1 MNVLVELLVKKQ
13 LSISTCESF
22 TAGLFA
28 YELGK
33 IPGVSEVY
41 KGSVIAYQSEMKH
54 TVLGIDSMILDTYG
68 VVSREVAQ
76 QMAQAGQSMFDSDVC
91 ISFTGNAGPNVLEGK
106 ACGLWFA
113 CIRYRDQQFD
123 FEFLDSMERN
133 LLRVHAVQTMTSK
146 LVEII
151 RDMPN

>member
-1 MNVLVELLVKKQ
+1 MKALVELLVEKR

-33 IPGVSEVY
+33 ISGVSEVY
-41 KGSVIAYQSEMKH
+41 KGSVIAYQTEIKR
-54 TVLGIDSMILDTYG
+54 TVLGIDPMILDYG
-68 VVSREVAQ
+68 VVSREVAE
-76 QMAQAGQSMFDSDVC
+76 QMAQSGQRMFASDIC

-123 FEFLDSMERN
+123 FEFLDAMDRN
-133 LLRVHAVQTMTSK
+133 ALQVHAVHTMTSK

>member
-1 MNVLVELLVKKQ
+1 MKALVELLVKKQ

-41 KGSVIAYQSEMKH
+41 KGSVIAYQTEIKH
-54 TVLGIDSMILDTYG
+54 SVLGIDSTILDTYG
-68 VVSREVAQ
+68 VVSREVAE
-76 QMAQAGQSMFDSDVC
+76 QMAQRGQRMFGSDIC
-91 ISFTGNAGPNVLEGK
+91 IAFTGNAGPNVLEGK

-113 CIRYRDQQFD
+113 CIRYRNQQFG
-123 FEFLDSMERN
+123 FEFLDAMDRN
-133 LLRVHAVQTMTSK
+133 ALQVHAVQMMTSK
-146 LVEII
+146 LVEIF